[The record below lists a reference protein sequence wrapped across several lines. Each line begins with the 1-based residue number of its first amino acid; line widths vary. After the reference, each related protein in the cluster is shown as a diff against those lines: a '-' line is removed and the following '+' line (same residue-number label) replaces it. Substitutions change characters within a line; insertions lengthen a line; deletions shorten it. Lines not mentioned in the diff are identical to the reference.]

1 MAIPLRKPNEI
12 EKLKIANVAVAK
24 TLNYLKDNVKAGMT
38 LKEVDAMGEK
48 FLRDLGA
55 RPSFKGL
62 YGFPN
67 AICTSLN
74 EVIIH
79 GIPSDVVLKEGDILK
94 TNDANETVT
103 FYIEHISPM
112 IFGDKM
118 CTVYFSKK
126 EDNGGITS
134 VALIAELVDSAI
146 EEGLLEVV
154 KGVN

>member
-1 MAIPLRKPNEI
+1 MFKEDMTIEEI
-12 EKLKIANVAVAK
+12 I
-24 TLNYLKDNVKAGMT
+24 
-38 LKEVDAMGEK
+38 KELSSHGEYT
-48 FLRDLGA
+48 
-55 RPSFKGL
+55 P
-62 YGFPN
+62 
-67 AICTSLN
+67 
-74 EVIIH
+74 
-79 GIPSDVVLKEGDILK
+79 VLKEGDILK

>member
-1 MAIPLRKPNEI
+1 M
-12 EKLKIANVAVAK
+12 
-24 TLNYLKDNVKAGMT
+24 
-38 LKEVDAMGEK
+38 LKENMTMEE
-48 FLRDLGA
+48 RI
-55 RPSFKGL
+55 KGL
-62 YGFPN
+62 KPY
-67 AICTSLN
+67 
-74 EVIIH
+74 EEY
-79 GIPSDVVLKEGDILK
+79 IPALKEGDILK

-103 FYIEHISPM
+103 FHIEHISPM